1 MSQPPP
7 PTVPPVDS
15 GIAEVNGRSGRGI
28 ELVRD
33 ALIKFGVIFLYRPDV
48 TQASLQWLLGGPE
61 LFGYRA
67 DELEPTWSAFSA
79 LIHPR
84 DALLVVKPRDAEAL
98 SGKSYEPAAAE
109 YRIRHKSGE
118 YIRIRTIL
126 APFPPSQP
134 DAGPAAVEMIRII
147 DERLSYERAATKLS
161 EDALSTVLN
170 QIGYPVILMNRAGL
184 IVQANT
190 AADQLCGAADVA
202 ERFCPFLHHA
212 DGSLLFPGFL
222 EEVIRDGQPAY
233 KELYRFER
241 WWHVHLVPIRDS
253 AQTVARV
260 LLLAQDITS
269 IKAAEEKK
277 LEGERALTHTLIREI
292 HHRIKNHLQGLVGL
306 IRLNEG
312 APRTTTDLVNSVIT
326 QIQSIAAMHGLLAR
340 SGKSTV
346 ELSALVAEIVTA
358 HRTTVHIP
366 IRFRTALAPDFSLEL
381 AESEAIPFAVAL
393 NELITNA
400 TKHTKRVAS
409 AEILITLADDPL
421 GHALTIRNAPARLP
435 EDFHLPDWLAHQSG
449 ITLVLTLLSG
459 SRFNLTFEQD
469 DHSVTARITF

>member
-1 MSQPPP
+1 MSPPP
-7 PTVPPVDS
+7 PSTAPP
-15 GIAEVNGRSGRGI
+15 AEAGRG
-28 ELVRD
+28 EVCGSDLVHE
-33 ALIKFGVIFLYRPDV
+33 ALVKFGVIFLYRPDA
-48 TQASLQWLLGGPE
+48 TRTAMQWLLGGPE
-61 LFGYRA
+61 LFGYGPS
-67 DELEPTWSAFSA
+67 ELEPTWSAFAA

-84 DALLVVKPRDAEAL
+84 DALLVVQPRDAEAL

-126 APFPPSQP
+126 APFPPAEP
-134 DAGPAAVEMIRII
+134 GAGPASVEMIRII

-161 EDALSTVLN
+161 EDAVSTVLN

-184 IVQANT
+184 IIQANT
-190 AADQLCGAADVA
+190 AADQLCGPADVA

-222 EEVIRDGQPAY
+222 EQVIRDGQPAY
-233 KELYRFER
+233 KELYRFAR

-269 IKAAEEKK
+269 LKAAEEKK

-312 APRTTTDLVNSVIT
+312 SPRTTSELVNSVIT

-366 IRFRTALAPDFSLEL
+366 IRFRSTLPSHFSLEL
-381 AESEAIPFAVAL
+381 GESEAIPFAVAL

-409 AEILITLADDPL
+409 AEISITLAEDPL

-435 EDFHLPDWLAHQSG
+435 ADFHMPDWLARQSG
-449 ITLVLTLLSG
+449 VTLVLTLLSG

-469 DHSVTARITF
+469 DHSVTARIIF